1 MKEVFRQTV
10 AQALAEVPAKMLV
23 TLQPGEEPQQERL
36 PSGRGRVTVYKVAEG
51 VEAALELYL
60 AEEVPCRHDPA
71 ARVLE
76 VDHCRQGRIG
86 WAMGQGEAIYFGR
99 GDLCCHTLRCCAG
112 SRMVLPLGCYEGIA
126 LRFDWEKLETHWPS
140 LLKEAGVTIEGVAAQ
155 CRAPG
160 VYPQSAVIDGI
171 FHVLHD
177 LPQQY
182 LPAYLRLKAQEVLL
196 FLSRMKP
203 VAGASRYALRQA
215 ALMKE
220 VREELVAHLDQRIT
234 IETLA
239 KKYLMNTS
247 TLKEAFKAVYGMP
260 IASYMKAYRM
270 QQAMHLLRQSEDSIA
285 AVARQVGYESQGKF
299 SRAFQA
305 YTGCLPTQY
314 RRSNGTDCLRQ
325 TGAFLEEENGD
336 YDI

>member
-1 MKEVFRQTV
+1 
-10 AQALAEVPAKMLV
+10 
-23 TLQPGEEPQQERL
+23 
-36 PSGRGRVTVYKVAEG
+36 
-51 VEAALELYL
+51 
-60 AEEVPCRHDPA
+60 
-71 ARVLE
+71 
-76 VDHCRQGRIG
+76 
-86 WAMGQGEAIYFGR
+86 
-99 GDLCCHTLRCCAG
+99 
-112 SRMVLPLGCYEGIA
+112 LPLGCYEGIA

-171 FHVLHD
+171 FHVLYD

-234 IETLA
+234 I
-239 KKYLMNTS
+239 
-247 TLKEAFKAVYGMP
+247 
-260 IASYMKAYRM
+260 
-270 QQAMHLLRQSEDSIA
+270 
-285 AVARQVGYESQGKF
+285 
-299 SRAFQA
+299 
-305 YTGCLPTQY
+305 
-314 RRSNGTDCLRQ
+314 
-325 TGAFLEEENGD
+325 
-336 YDI
+336 